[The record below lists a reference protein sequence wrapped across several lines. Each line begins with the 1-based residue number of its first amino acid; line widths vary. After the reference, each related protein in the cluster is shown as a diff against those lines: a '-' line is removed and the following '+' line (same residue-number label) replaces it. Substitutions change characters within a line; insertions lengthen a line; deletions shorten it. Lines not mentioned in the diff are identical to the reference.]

1 MKYRLLLLSVVTVMG
16 CVAGASTFDLGAQ
29 IIEADAKLAA
39 NAGQIHVTTSGT
51 ISEGRVPLSAGH
63 SLICDGGVVI
73 SLEPGSYLYQNSNTL
88 IQNCIISSTSTPITG
103 EIQSENTS
111 NLELDHVTFV
121 GGGNLVYWSGVTH
134 FGILSNTVVSITAV
148 DSAGVRSGF
157 YLLNCSRGRVD
168 DLRAS
173 NFVFPVGQNDQ
184 SDSAVL
190 GLNLSSYIRVDNPV
204 IENVDASYVQGGV
217 ASVAIDGSDH
227 ILVSGGTITGNPNMD
242 GILTQAFGQQTPSD
256 DIAIIGVYASYNG
269 GVGLNPAAH
278 SLGDGLD
285 IINTSHLY
293 VSHCTLDGNGNPHD
307 AQPAIWLFLD
317 DDVFVADSDLS
328 DGSAAGIASAGS
340 INVRL
345 VRDTINRNQGSGVF
359 TEWQH
364 GMATN
369 VGPAVTFSSGV
380 SGGFSVAWTSG
391 TPFIFD
397 GITYQIAAVTDFG
410 HLTLASSPPDH
421 SSPASWGVNTTQ
433 DIVDAIINDN
443 GIGQTGGIGQQGI
456 FWADGTTGT
465 ISGVTS
471 TNTGIGAQLYGLQL
485 ANTATAVLINDNFS
499 GNLEGGDG
507 IDAGPQGV
515 STTRL
520 SFPNQQV
527 GTTSSSQTV
536 SVWAGAVV
544 IQQLVIDVSGDFS
557 ETNNCGTGLLAF
569 SNCQVQVT
577 FKPTT
582 SGSRSGTLTITD
594 SAPQSPKTVSLT
606 GDGVSHGLGL
616 SIATGGSAS
625 STVAAGTTTKYSLS
639 IGGAGISGTALLS
652 CSGAPTGA
660 TCSVPATEV
669 LNATTAT
676 AFTVSVSTTSSTSSA
691 LRPLDVRRSPLLWAA
706 FLVGFV
712 VLPAM
717 NTRKRLLRRCLLM
730 SVLLVG
736 LCSCGGSGGGTIA
749 SKSPTSPSNPGNP
762 SGSTGT
768 PTGSYTLTVTAKVG
782 STSESIPLTLT
793 VQ

>member
-1 MKYRLLLLSVVTVMG
+1 MG
-16 CVAGASTFDLGAQ
+16 CVAGASTSTPDLGAQ
-29 IIEADAKLAA
+29 IIEADGKLGA

-51 ISEGRVPLSAGH
+51 ITEGRVPLSAGH
-63 SLICDGGVVI
+63 SLICGDEVVI
-73 SLEPGSYLYQNSNTL
+73 FLAPGSYLYQNSNTL

-121 GGGNLVYWSGVTH
+121 GGGTLVYWSGVTH
-134 FGILSNTVVSITAV
+134 FSILSNTVASITAV

-157 YLLNCSRGRVD
+157 YLLNCSRGRVEN
-168 DLRAS
+168 LRAS
-173 NFVFPVGQNDQ
+173 NFVFPVGDQ
-184 SDSAVL
+184 LDSAVL
-190 GLNLSSYIRVDNPV
+190 GINLSRYIRVDNPV

-217 ASVAIDGSDH
+217 VSVAIAGSDH
-227 ILVSGGTITGNPNMD
+227 ILVSGGTIAHNPNMD
-242 GILTQAFGQQTPSD
+242 GILTQAFGQQTPSN
-256 DIAIIGVYASYNG
+256 DIAIIGVNASYNG
-269 GVGLNPAAH
+269 GVGLNIAAH

-285 IINTSHLY
+285 MINTRHLY
-293 VSHCTLDGNGNPHD
+293 ISHCILDGNGNPHD

-328 DGSAAGIASAGS
+328 DGSAAGISSAGS
-340 INVRL
+340 TNVRL
-345 VRDTINRNQGSGVF
+345 VRDTINRNNGSGVF
-359 TEWQH
+359 TEWQA
-364 GMATN
+364 GTATN
-369 VGPAVTFSSGV
+369 VGSEVTFSSGV
-380 SGGFSVAWTSG
+380 SGGFSVAWEAG

-433 DIVDAIINDN
+433 DIVDTVINDN

-471 TNTGIGAQLYGLQL
+471 TNTGIGSQLYGLQL

-520 SFPNQQV
+520 SFSNQQV

-536 SVWAGAVV
+536 KVWAGAVV
-544 IQQLVIDVSGDFS
+544 IPQLVIDVSGDFS
-557 ETNNCGTGLLAF
+557 ETNNCGTGLPAF

-594 SAPQSPKTVSLT
+594 SAPYSPQTVSLT
-606 GDGVSHGLGL
+606 GTGVSHGLGL
-616 SIATGGSAS
+616 SVATGGSTS
-625 STVAAGTTTKYSLS
+625 STVAAGTTAKYSLS

-652 CSGAPTGA
+652 CSGAPNGA
-660 TCSVPATEV
+660 NCAMPATET
-669 LNATTAT
+669 LNAATAT
-676 AFTVSVSTTSSTSSA
+676 VFTVSVATTSNTSAA
-691 LRPLDVRRSPLLWAA
+691 LRLLDVQRSPWLWAA
-706 FLVGFV
+706 FLAGLVA
-712 VLPAM
+712 LPVP
-717 NTRKRLLRRCLLM
+717 NCRRRLRRRALLM

-736 LCSCGGSGGGTIA
+736 LCSCGGSGDGTTA
-749 SKSPTSPSNPGNP
+749 SKTPTSPSSP
-762 SGSTGT
+762 SGSAGT
-768 PTGSYTLTVTAKVG
+768 PAGSYTLTVTAKVG

-793 VQ
+793 VH